1 MFRNNWQAVLAFMLA
16 NDRGLMPAKHVINA
30 LPCIP
35 VIKLASLYF
44 HYCFLA
50 TKQGH
55 TFRNANNLYSS
66 CRQTFVKSP
75 AEMND
80 QCSYNVRLKHKIIV
94 FPAWGKYYSCDYSI
108 KKSLLFLFSRQVFF
122 WVYDTI
128 SPQNVIIPYLFILH
142 RTNLTYQFCFIS
154 WADGWGG
161 FFQPAGSMWQ
171 I

>member
-1 MFRNNWQAVLAFMLA
+1 MLAFMLA

-50 TKQGH
+50 TKQGR

-75 AEMND
+75 AEMNEWISAPTMSD
-80 QCSYNVRLKHKIIV
+80 LNT
-94 FPAWGKYYSCDYSI
+94 
-108 KKSLLFLFSRQVFF
+108 KSLFSLHGES
-122 WVYDTI
+122 I
-128 SPQNVIIPYLFILH
+128 IHVIILSKNH
-142 RTNLTYQFCFIS
+142 FCF
-154 WADGWGG
+154 
-161 FFQPAGSMWQ
+161 FFLDRFFLEYTILFHPKM
-171 I
+171 